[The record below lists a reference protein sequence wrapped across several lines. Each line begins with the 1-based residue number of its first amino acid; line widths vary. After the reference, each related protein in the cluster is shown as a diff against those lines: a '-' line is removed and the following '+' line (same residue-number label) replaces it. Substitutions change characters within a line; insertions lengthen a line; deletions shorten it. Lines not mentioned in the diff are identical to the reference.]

1 MKCSKYLGFSAN
13 QVPPNIH
20 GQSSCP
26 SLRSQFLGGYTMFQQ
41 THMLEIS
48 CTLTFLKI
56 LGVKRCSIEVLRFMH
71 ALLCSLRI

>member
-1 MKCSKYLGFSAN
+1 MKCSKYLGLSAN
-13 QVPPNIH
+13 RVPPTLMANH
-20 GQSSCP
+20 H
-26 SLRSQFLGGYTMFQQ
+26 LRSQFLGGYTMFKQ
-41 THMLEIS
+41 TQMLEIS